1 MKEGDLHDLVQRL
14 RSFTTEREWSRF
26 HDPKNLAMLV
36 ASEAGELLHLFRWVK
51 NDDADAF
58 AALPENR
65 SPIEEEVAD
74 VAIGV
79 LLLAD
84 RIGLD
89 LAEIVRS
96 KIARN
101 GAKYPVGGNPARTPA
116 ARSAIPPA
124 TPARSARRSARRP
137 RPPRAARR

>member
-1 MKEGDLHDLVQRL
+1 MWDPSASVGCVENDRLQNLIARL
-14 RSFTTEREWSRF
+14 RRFTGEREWSRH

-51 NDDADAF
+51 NEDADAF
-58 AALPENR
+58 ARRPESR
-65 SPIEEEVAD
+65 PDIEAELAD

-84 RIGLD
+84 RIGAD
-89 LAEIVRS
+89 LAAIVES

-101 GAKYPVGGNPARTPA
+101 AEKYPVGQGSRLT
-116 ARSAIPPA
+116 
-124 TPARSARRSARRP
+124 
-137 RPPRAARR
+137 

>member
-1 MKEGDLHDLVQRL
+1 MWEPPASVGSVEHDRLEDLIARL
-14 RSFTTEREWSRF
+14 RRFTREREWSRH

-51 NDDADAF
+51 NDEADDF
-58 AALPENR
+58 ARRPER
-65 SPIEEEVAD
+65 RPEIEEELAD

-84 RIGLD
+84 RIGAD
-89 LAEIVRS
+89 LPAIVRS

-101 GAKYPVGGNPARTPA
+101 AEKYPVGAGSRL
-116 ARSAIPPA
+116 SG
-124 TPARSARRSARRP
+124 
-137 RPPRAARR
+137 

>member
-1 MKEGDLHDLVQRL
+1 MWEPPASVRSVKNDRLEDLIARL
-14 RSFTTEREWSRF
+14 RHFTREREWSRH

-58 AALPENR
+58 ARGPESR
-65 SPIEEEVAD
+65 REIEAELAD

-84 RIGLD
+84 RIGAD
-89 LAEIVRS
+89 LAAIVRS
-96 KIARN
+96 KIDRN
-101 GAKYPVGGNPARTPA
+101 AEKYPVGKGSRLAP
-116 ARSAIPPA
+116 
-124 TPARSARRSARRP
+124 
-137 RPPRAARR
+137 